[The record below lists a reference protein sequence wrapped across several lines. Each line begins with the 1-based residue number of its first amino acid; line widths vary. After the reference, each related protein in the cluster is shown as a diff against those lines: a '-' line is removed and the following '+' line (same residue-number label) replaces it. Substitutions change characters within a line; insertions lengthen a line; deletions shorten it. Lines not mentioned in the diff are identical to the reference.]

1 MSENHRSD
9 SWLSFGLAFV
19 GGYCDAA
26 GYVLAKTFTGH
37 ITGTLVLAAISV
49 AGHDW
54 QIFLRHLLTIALF
67 LTGVVLILISERF
80 FAKTPSRFLLLV
92 VMGVEIVLIST
103 AYFALTSPL
112 TAKFELFVSCMSLA
126 LGLQNGA
133 FSQAGGISV
142 HSTYLTGMT
151 TSLLKT
157 AAEGL
162 SSQTTRRDKPASDQK
177 VKLLGGI
184 WVAFVLGATVGA
196 AMVFWLGAP
205 GVVGAAFLLLAM
217 VIGQCASRG
226 HGPERKA
233 HREIGAEFV
242 DTPDPARPR
251 DRLERPSKIA
261 LEAIDKRTRR
271 TEPISRAD
279 EKAIDQIVD
288 PRRMAFLNN
297 QWIGSW
303 AGRSRCVL
311 GGHSAFNLNH
321 GGQLP
326 SLERGINEHS
336 RRPRLCTYGWQFRFL
351 LLFWSGLYVFAFAAD
366 SQTVQVEPQEPLPG
380 PDSHET
386 GQGPHGHLFGDWG
399 GERTRL
405 LERGVI
411 FDFQY
416 VSDSLWDLKSE
427 QKERF
432 ASWNRFRG
440 AVDIDFGALT
450 GHHGLYF
457 HATALWQGGGNLGA
471 YLGLLTSP
479 SGMSSANTCRLDSWW
494 FEKRWLDERITA
506 RAGQFAGQ
514 DFYGAQ
520 HYAASFIFEPMGYAL
535 GNLFTTFES
544 FDPPSTPAVE
554 IRVVPI
560 HNVYVKS
567 MVLAGDRSP
576 FSHNPTG
583 LVPQFRGDPVSVSE
597 IGFTPGKKASSVR
610 AFDNVEGR
618 KGYSGLYQFG
628 ASYNPGKFTSPTSA
642 TPRSGNYLLYWMT
655 SQALWRVNPEEA
667 KGLDATF
674 AYDWSPPSLNRNYKL
689 LTAGLRFNEP
699 LPLRIHNTMS
709 LGYVR
714 NSLSPDFLPPGMSS
728 WKSENALEFNALLD
742 VAPMLLLQPVIQYYA
757 SVGGGTNHAVVF
769 GFRTKVEF

>member
-1 MSENHRSD
+1 MSKNHWNG
-9 SWLSFGLAFV
+9 SWLSLGLAFV

-26 GYVLAKTFTGH
+26 SYVLAKTFTGH

-54 QIFLRHLLTIALF
+54 RTLLRHLSAIALF
-67 LTGVVLILISERF
+67 LTGLILILISERF
-80 FAKTPSRFLLLV
+80 IAKTPSRFLLSV
-92 VMGVEIVLIST
+92 VMGAEIVLISS
-103 AYFALTSPL
+103 AYLALTSHL
-112 TAKFELFVSCMSLA
+112 TARFGLFVSCMSLA

-133 FSQAGGISV
+133 FSQTGGISV
-142 HSTYLTGMT
+142 HTTYLTGT
-151 TSLLKT
+151 ITSLLKT
-157 AAEGL
+157 EAKRY
-162 SSQTTRRDKPASDQK
+162 SSETTAHDKLASDQK
-177 VKLLGGI
+177 VGLLSEI
-184 WVAFVLGATVGA
+184 WLAFVLGATAGA

-205 GVVGAAFLLLAM
+205 GVFGAAVLLLVM
-217 VIGQCASRG
+217 VIGVWASRW
-226 HGPERKA
+226 
-233 HREIGAEFV
+233 
-242 DTPDPARPR
+242 
-251 DRLERPSKIA
+251 RLEKRNEDRGICAEDRPPGDGHEAHAQQSHSQERARRPSEGSIHN
-261 LEAIDKRTRR
+261 
-271 TEPISRAD
+271 
-279 EKAIDQIVD
+279 KA
-288 PRRMAFLNN
+288 PRRKCC
-297 QWIGSW
+297 GY
-303 AGRSRCVL
+303 GRKL
-311 GGHSAFNLNH
+311 
-321 GGQLP
+321 LP
-326 SLERGINEHS
+326 L
-336 RRPRLCTYGWQFRFL
+336 FL
-351 LLFWSGLYVFAFAAD
+351 LWCGLYAFPFPAHA
-366 SQTVQVEPQEPLPG
+366 QILQEETLSG

-405 LERGVI
+405 LERGVR

-416 VSDSLWDLKSE
+416 ISDSLWNIKSE

-440 AVDIDFGALT
+440 TVDIDLGALT
-450 GHHGLYF
+450 GLHGLYF

-479 SGMSSANTCRLDSWW
+479 SGMSSQNTCRLDSWW
-494 FEKRWLDERITA
+494 VEKRWLNERLIA
-506 RAGQFAGQ
+506 RVGQFAGQ

-544 FDPPSTPAVE
+544 FDPPSTPAME

-560 HNVYVKS
+560 HYIYVKS

-583 LVPQFRGDPVSVSE
+583 LVPQFRGTPVSVSE
-597 IGFTPGKKASSVR
+597 IGFTPGKKASSFR
-610 AFDNVEGR
+610 AFDNVETR
-618 KGYSGLYQFG
+618 KGYSGVYQFG
-628 ASYNPGKFTSPTSA
+628 ASYNPGKFTPPTNA
-642 TPRSGNYLLYWMT
+642 TPRSGNYLLYWMA
-655 SQALWRVNPEEA
+655 SQALWRVDPKEA

-674 AYDWSPPSLNRNYKL
+674 AYDWSPPDVNRNNSL

-699 LPLRIHNTMS
+699 VPLHIHNTMS

-714 NSLSPDFLPPGMSS
+714 NSLSPQFLPPGAPAY
-728 WKSENALEFNALLD
+728 KTEQGVEFNALLD

-757 SVGGGTNHAVVF
+757 NVGGATNRAVVF